1 MDLNLFTLLGEIVV
15 ILLIIL
21 LILIAIT
28 LILGAYLIKNKKLI
42 FPGLLL
48 FALNLTYPVIKKIF
62 RWFQLNE
69 LLIDEISKS
78 LEVKINE

>member
-28 LILGAYLIKNKKLI
+28 LILGVYLIKNKKLI

-48 FALNLTYPVIKKIF
+48 FALNLTYPVIKKILK
-62 RWFQLNE
+62 WFQLNE
-69 LLIDEISKS
+69 LLIHLHFEKY
-78 LEVKINE
+78 